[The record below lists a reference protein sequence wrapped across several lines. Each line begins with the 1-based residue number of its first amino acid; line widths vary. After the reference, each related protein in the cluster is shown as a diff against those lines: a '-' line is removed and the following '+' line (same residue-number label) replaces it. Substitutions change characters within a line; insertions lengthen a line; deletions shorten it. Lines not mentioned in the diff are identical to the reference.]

1 MTGRFRTSNDMEE
14 SKEKGKSMDVPKETK
29 MDIINA
35 AKEILA
41 SWKEMWETDPKS
53 LVSVLRLVYIV
64 WEHKSAIKFLHQN
77 NEIWY
82 QLQALVQIDLGPAP
96 PHEVEVFVI
105 EYEPFKR
112 S

>member
-14 SKEKGKSMDVPKETK
+14 SKEKGKSIDVPKETK

-41 SWKEMWETDPKS
+41 SWKEMWKADPK
-53 LVSVLRLVYIV
+53 LLASVLRLVYVV
-64 WEHKSAIKFLHQN
+64 WQHKSVIKFLHQN

-82 QLQALVQIDLGPAP
+82 QLQELVQIDLGL
-96 PHEVEVFVI
+96 HRLTRW
-105 EYEPFKR
+105 K
-112 S
+112 SL

>member
-1 MTGRFRTSNDMEE
+1 LEE
-14 SKEKGKSMDVPKETK
+14 SKEKGKSMDVLKEKK

-41 SWKEMWETDPKS
+41 SWKQMWEADPKS
-53 LVSVLRLVYIV
+53 LVSVWQLVYVV
-64 WEHKSAIKFLHQN
+64 WERKSAIKFLHQN

-82 QLQALVQIDLGPAP
+82 QLQELVQIDLGPAP
-96 PHEVEVFVI
+96 PHEVEVLVI
-105 EYEPFKR
+105 EYEAFKR